1 VTASVVIPTRNRQ
14 STLLPLLERI
24 LGQSAAH
31 RAEVIVVDNGSTD
44 GTRAALRPLEARYA
58 DQLACIVE
66 AEPGATRARNAGAR
80 AARGDVIAFVD
91 DDALPDDIWLPALLA
106 PFDNVS
112 VAAVGGR
119 VRLRF
124 AGPQP
129 SWWDGALADYLAA
142 YDLGP
147 EAIDLATR
155 PWYDAPRALNM
166 AVRRAPF
173 LAVGG
178 FDPRLGPRADRP
190 SVGEESD
197 LCLRLLARGAEVRY
211 VPAAV
216 VEHLVDPARLRPE
229 WFFRRAFWTGWSEA
243 MIDVA
248 HRRLHHVGGR
258 IRWHYRQR
266 ALRLPYRPRGEPDAG
281 RLRAECERREAWG
294 YLLGILRHAPTRRWL
309 GASAVRP

>member
-1 VTASVVIPTRNRQ
+1 VNVSIVVPTRDRRV
-14 STLLPLLERI
+14 TLLQLLERI
-24 LGQSAAH
+24 LPQAAASG
-31 RAEVIVVDNGSTD
+31 AEVLVVDNGSTD
-44 GTRAALRPLEARYA
+44 GTVEALRELEQRGRVRW
-58 DQLACIVE
+58 ITE
-66 AEPGATRARNAGAR
+66 PTPGATRARNAGAR

-91 DDALPDDIWLPALLA
+91 DDALPVDGWLTALTA
-106 PFDNVS
+106 PFASDR
-112 VAAVGGR
+112 VAATGGR

-124 AGPQP
+124 AGSPP
-129 SWWDGALADYLAA
+129 PWWDGGLADYLAA

-147 EAIDLATR
+147 EAIDLGTR

-166 AVRRAPF
+166 ALRRASL

-243 MIDVA
+243 MIDLA
-248 HRRLHHVGGR
+248 HRRLHDVGGR
-258 IRWHYRQR
+258 IRWHYRHR

-294 YLLGILRHAPTRRWL
+294 YLLGILRHAPTRSRL
-309 GASAVRP
+309 GAGAARP